1 MEELKRITFGSYKYS
16 VDVFLRPFV
25 KRLCAYHMMEIL
37 NVIRIDLMMK
47 TFNSE
52 TINHQIKVIIR
63 FAL

>member
-16 VDVFLRPFV
+16 VDVFLRSFV
-25 KRLCAYHMMEIL
+25 KRLCVYHMMEIL

-47 TFNSE
+47 TFYSE